1 MRVIAQRV
9 IFSGKRLFKVGFSH
23 VNASDDNRVGREI
36 AEPLCVTAEQACR
49 AADKIKKRQ
58 AVDKAHQIAD
68 DDLAEMQVQALRIH
82 DAQPQHAFADG
93 LPAPPPFEKNAV
105 ADLQGEI
112 RDKHHAGRHIRA
124 ENAEQPDNEAER
136 RAEGRNAGQID
147 RVCQKARDRAGE
159 IQRKHNPFRRGN
171 LQGVSFAAC
180 HAASV
185 LRPDRLRNNAS
196 AVNSTAPKPIL
207 MA

>member
-9 IFSGKRLFKVGFSH
+9 IFSGKRLFKVWFGH
-23 VNASDDNRVGREI
+23 VNTSDDNCIRRKI
-36 AEPLCVTAEQACR
+36 AEPLGVATEQARR
-49 AADKIKKRQ
+49 AADKIKERQ

-68 DDLAEMQVQALRIH
+68 HDLAEMQVQALRIH

-105 ADLQGEI
+105 ADLQDEI
-112 RDKHHAGRHIRA
+112 GDKHDAGRHVGA
-124 ENAEQPDNEAER
+124 ENAEQADHDAER
-136 RAEGRNAGQID
+136 RAERRNAGQIH

-159 IQRKHNPFRRGN
+159 IQRKDDAFRSGN

-196 AVNSTAPKPIL
+196 AVNSTAPNAIL
-207 MA
+207 TT